1 MAVDTRGAYTYA
13 KKKKINNAAFM
24 AAFLYIPTI
33 SIKYLRNDD
42 ENVAFFTLFMCVGT
56 GGGGDK
62 LGHTDMPALVG

>member
-13 KKKKINNAAFM
+13 KRKRNN

-33 SIKYLRNDD
+33 SIKYFRNDD

-56 GGGGDK
+56 GGGGDNSATQTCRHW
-62 LGHTDMPALVG
+62 LGDM